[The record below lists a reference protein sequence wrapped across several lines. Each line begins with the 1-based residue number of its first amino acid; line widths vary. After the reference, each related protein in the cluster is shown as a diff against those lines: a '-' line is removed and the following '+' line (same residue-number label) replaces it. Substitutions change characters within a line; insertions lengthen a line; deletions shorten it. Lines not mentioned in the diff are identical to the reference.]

1 MSFESELLQG
11 KFCIPE
17 CTVCKKIIWPPS
29 EFCNHC
35 FGQVS
40 LKKGD
45 YEGKI
50 IEFSRQ
56 NEEYFCL
63 VEFENTIRIMAKIV
77 QIPEIGQIVKISK
90 CGISNG
96 NYFFYI
102 S

>member
-11 KFCIPE
+11 NFCIPICSACE
-17 CTVCKKIIWPPS
+17 KIVWPPA

-35 FGQVS
+35 FGKVS

-45 YEGKI
+45 FEGKI

-63 VEFENTIRIMAKIV
+63 VEFENTIRVMAKIL
-77 QIPEIGQIVKISK
+77 QIPEIGQTVKISK

-96 NYFFYI
+96 NYFFYVN
-102 S
+102 